1 MSGLECQLHCL
12 YNGFHEINVN
22 SPSSSACRNNR
33 AKFKLGVS
41 LGRIS
46 VCSASS
52 FRPVSNVDLLW
63 RYFSSSLDNGGKL
76 FLQLGGA
83 GQGLHH
89 QLPIRSHMSD
99 LTKVEGHYSWRR
111 ALPGWNHQFCILTT
125 QIFLT
130 SYNIFLWHDFNL
142 HFFCFVVSL
151 NGKKWHNVM

>member
-1 MSGLECQLHCL
+1 MGLNVNSNVL

-46 VCSASS
+46 VSSASS

-76 FLQLGGA
+76 FLQLV
-83 GQGLHH
+83 GQDKGCTISYWSAATWVTS
-89 QLPIRSHMSD
+89 PRS
-99 LTKVEGHYSWRR
+99 KVTIHDDVLSPRLESSVLYLDNSNIGKVNAYILKNYCYLYKIGMFLFRR
-111 ALPGWNHQFCILTT
+111 SKRLVRSG
-125 QIFLT
+125 
-130 SYNIFLWHDFNL
+130 
-142 HFFCFVVSL
+142 
-151 NGKKWHNVM
+151 